1 MSFEKRTLGLFI
13 CICVVSC
20 VGIIFGESSC
30 PIQPIHADPTTGC
43 QYLASE
49 TGYLVP
55 RIDERGKQ
63 ICNPP
68 NKSLKN

>member
-1 MSFEKRTLGLFI
+1 MSYEKIVLGMLI
-13 CICVVSC
+13 CYSAVACIGTV
-20 VGIIFGESSC
+20 FGESRC
-30 PIQPIHADPTTGC
+30 PIQPIYADPTTGC

-68 NKSLKN
+68 NKSLEN